1 MAIVEIVLQSVSS
14 IVKEEK
20 KLVFHLLYYALIE
33 AILVLSIP
41 LASSFVINSILSHA
55 DISIFILGLVV
66 ISLFVVVTILQVV
79 KEYIVEKFQQKI
91 FLTTAIDII
100 EKVSEPEFS
109 KKEKDSEFKKYLNYF
124 FDITAIQK
132 FFPVLLLDGSA
143 LIAKILVSL
152 ILLWLFDSALFFT
165 GFLFLSVYI
174 TVLIL
179 LGKKGVKYAIA
190 RSDAKHSA
198 IYFLQN
204 INSLPGTRDEK
215 LTSFDE
221 KLTTYARA
229 RQALFNIIIRQLA
242 LTYFAEGAVFSGFL
256 VVGGYLVVEGA
267 IPVGE
272 FIASEIVVVS
282 ITYALKGFV
291 KQLDYIYDTVEGF
304 YKVDKLS
311 KNVSEKGDHHA

>member
-1 MAIVEIVLQSVSS
+1 MAIMEVVVQSVTSV
-14 IVKEEK
+14 VKEDK
-20 KLVFHLLYYALIE
+20 KLIYDLLYYSLIE

-41 LASSFVINSILSHA
+41 LASSFVINSVLSHA
-55 DISIFILGLVV
+55 DISIFVLGFVV
-66 ISLFVVVTILQVV
+66 ISLFAIVTILQVA

-91 FLTTAIDII
+91 FLTTAIDIVG
-100 EKVSEPEFS
+100 KVSHPDFS
-109 KKEKDSEFKKYLNYF
+109 KKENDSEFKKYLNYF

-132 FFPVLLLDGSA
+132 FFPVLLLDGFA

-165 GFLFLSVYI
+165 GFLSLSVYMI
-174 TVLIL
+174 VLGI
-179 LGKKGVKYAIA
+179 LGKKGVKHAIA

-204 INSLPGTRDEK
+204 VNSFPGTRDEK

-229 RQALFNIIIRQLA
+229 RQALFGTTIRQLA
-242 LTYFAEGAVFSGFL
+242 LTYFMEGAVFSSFL

-272 FIASEIVVVS
+272 FIASEIIVVS
-282 ITYALKGFV
+282 ITYTLKGFV
-291 KQLDYIYDTVEGF
+291 KQLDYVYDTVEGF

-311 KNVSEKGDHHA
+311 RTVSEQGDHHA

>member
-1 MAIVEIVLQSVSS
+1 MAIVEVVVQSMTS
-14 IVKEEK
+14 IVKEDK
-20 KLVFHLLYYALIE
+20 KLVFHLLYYSLIE

-41 LASSFVINSILSHA
+41 LASSFVINSVISHA
-55 DISIFILGLVV
+55 DISIFVLGFMVV
-66 ISLFVVVTILQVV
+66 SSFVIVTILQVV

-91 FLTTAIDII
+91 FLSTAIDIVD
-100 EKVSEPEFS
+100 KVSHPEFS
-109 KKEKDSEFKKYLNYF
+109 KKENDGEFKKYLNYF

-132 FFPVLLLDGSA
+132 FFPILLLDGFA
-143 LIAKILVSL
+143 LVAKILVSL
-152 ILLWLFDSALFFT
+152 ILLWLFDPTLFFA
-165 GFLFLSVYI
+165 GFLLLAVYI
-174 TVLIL
+174 IVLFI
-179 LGKKGVKYAIA
+179 LGKSGVEYAIA

-204 INSLPGTRDEK
+204 VNSFPGTREEK
-215 LTSFDE
+215 LASFDE

-229 RQALFNIIIRQLA
+229 RQTLFGTIMRQLA
-242 LTYFAEGAVFSGFL
+242 LTYFAEGAVFSSFL

-272 FIASEIVVVS
+272 FIASEIIVVS

-304 YKVDKLS
+304 YKVDKLT
-311 KNVSEKGDHHA
+311 KTVREKGDQYA

>member
-1 MAIVEIVLQSVSS
+1 MAIADVVVQSIAG
-14 IVKEEK
+14 IVKEDK
-20 KLVFHLLYYALIE
+20 KLVYHLLYYSLIE

-41 LASSFVINSILSHA
+41 LASSFVINSVLSHA
-55 DISIFILGLVV
+55 DISIFVLGFVV
-66 ISLFVVVTILQVV
+66 ISLFVIVTILLVV

-91 FLTTAIDII
+91 FMSTAIDIV
-100 EKVSEPEFS
+100 EKLSEPEFA
-109 KKEKDSEFKKYLNYF
+109 KREKDAEFKKYLNYF

-132 FFPVLLLDGSA
+132 FFPVLLLDGFA

-165 GFLFLSVYI
+165 GFLSLAIYI
-174 TVLIL
+174 VILLIL
-179 LGKKGVKYAIA
+179 GKRGVRYAIA

-198 IYFLQN
+198 IYYLQN
-204 INSLPGTRDEK
+204 INSLPGSRDEK
-215 LTSFDE
+215 LAAFDE
-221 KLTTYARA
+221 KLSTYARA
-229 RQALFNIIIRQLA
+229 RQALFGTTIRQLA
-242 LTYFAEGAVFSGFL
+242 LTYFTEGAVFSGFL

-291 KQLDYIYDTVEGF
+291 KQLDYVYDTVEGF
-304 YKVDKLS
+304 YKVEKLS
-311 KNVSEKGDHHA
+311 RTVREKGDQYA

>member
-1 MAIVEIVLQSVSS
+1 MAIVEVVAQSITS
-14 IVKEEK
+14 IVKEDK
-20 KLVFHLLYYALIE
+20 KLIFDLLYYSLVE

-41 LASSFVINSILSHA
+41 LASSFVINSVLSHA
-55 DISIFILGLVV
+55 DISIFVLGLVV
-66 ISLFVVVTILQVV
+66 ISLFVIVTILQVV

-91 FLTTAIDII
+91 FLTTAIDIVD
-100 EKVSEPEFS
+100 KVSHPDFS
-109 KKEKDSEFKKYLNYF
+109 KKENDSEFKKYLNYF

-132 FFPVLLLDGSA
+132 FFPVLLLDGFG
-143 LIAKILVSL
+143 LVAKILVSL

-165 GFLFLSVYI
+165 GFLSLSVYLI
-174 TVLIL
+174 VLIT
-179 LGKKGVKYAIA
+179 LGRSGVKHAIA

-204 INSLPGTRDEK
+204 VNSLPGTREEK
-215 LTSFDE
+215 LASFDE
-221 KLTTYARA
+221 KLTTYARS
-229 RQALFNIIIRQLA
+229 RQALFGTTIRQLA
-242 LTYFAEGAVFSGFL
+242 LTYFTEGAVFSSFL
-256 VVGGYLVVEGA
+256 VVGGYLVVEGV

-282 ITYALKGFV
+282 ITYTLKGFV

-311 KNVSEKGDHHA
+311 RTVSEQGDHHA